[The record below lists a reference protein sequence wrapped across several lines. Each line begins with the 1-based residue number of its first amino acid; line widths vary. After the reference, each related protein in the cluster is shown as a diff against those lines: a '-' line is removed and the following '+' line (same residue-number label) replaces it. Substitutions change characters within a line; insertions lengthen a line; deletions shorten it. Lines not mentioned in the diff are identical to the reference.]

1 MSDINKNAVSCKQF
15 RLTIFKLSVEAGIKF
30 TEYCLVK
37 MTNCARLKQ
46 VVLPIIRFLLRNIIL
61 FLSRMTIPI
70 TMFLLHKGDSSF
82 KYYIFY
88 TNDKLPTLLSW
99 LQNIPYINRQHFRY
113 KLILFFCLTWIE
125 LPHFFVLSTSDIEN
139 CQQMDGWYEMP
150 SKIIFYTINM
160 CHQ

>member
-37 MTNCARLKQ
+37 MTNYGRLKQ
-46 VVLPIIRFLLRNIIL
+46 VVTPIIRFLLRNIIL

-88 TNDKLPTLLSW
+88 TNDTLLSW

-113 KLILFFCLTWIE
+113 KLILFLFDLNRVTTLLRAVNE
-125 LPHFFVLSTSDIEN
+125 RYRKLPTN
-139 CQQMDGWYEMP
+139 GWMVWDAVQDNILHY
-150 SKIIFYTINM
+150 
-160 CHQ
+160 

>member
-82 KYYIFY
+82 KYYIERY
-88 TNDKLPTLLSW
+88 SQLPTLLSW

-113 KLILFFCLTWIE
+113 KLILFLFDLNRVTTLLRAVNE
-125 LPHFFVLSTSDIEN
+125 RYRKLPTN
-139 CQQMDGWYEMP
+139 GWMVWDAVQDNILHY
-150 SKIIFYTINM
+150 
-160 CHQ
+160 

>member
-15 RLTIFKLSVEAGIKF
+15 RLTIFKLSVEVGIKF

-88 TNDKLPTLLSW
+88 TNDTLLSW
-99 LQNIPYINRQHFRY
+99 LQNILYINRQHFRY
-113 KLILFFCLTWIE
+113 KLILFLFDLNRVTTLLRAVNE
-125 LPHFFVLSTSDIEN
+125 RYRKLPTN
-139 CQQMDGWYEMP
+139 GWMVWDAVQDNILHY
-150 SKIIFYTINM
+150 
-160 CHQ
+160 